1 MNACIVKS
9 ILRLVC
15 GCLSLGLLAG
25 TTGCTKSLHETQ
37 HEEVSGKVFFKG
49 KPLPGGRVTFAAI
62 EGGFASTRPIDEN
75 GNYKINAPIGDVLIS
90 VDNRMFL
97 PRDAAKKGKGKG
109 SAQTKGPDH
118 HPKRPDSQAAEA
130 EPAKGRRYVPIP
142 ERYANC
148 DTSGLTY
155 TVKPGPQSHDIELSD
170 KPVPPPGAA
179 GP

>member
-1 MNACIVKS
+1 
-9 ILRLVC
+9 
-15 GCLSLGLLAG
+15 LGLLTG

-37 HEEVSGKVFFKG
+37 HEEVTGKVLFKG

-75 GNYKINAPIGDVLIS
+75 GNYKINAPIGEVLIS
-90 VDNRMFL
+90 VENRMFL
-97 PRDAAKKGKGKG
+97 PRGGARKGKS
-109 SAQTKGPDH
+109 SAQTPGKEH

-130 EPAKGRRYVPIP
+130 EPIKGQRYVPIP
-142 ERYANC
+142 EHYANC

-155 TVKPGPQSHDIELSD
+155 TVKPGPQTHDIELSD
-170 KPVPPPGAA
+170 KPVPTPGPA

>member
-1 MNACIVKS
+1 MNPCIVQS
-9 ILRLVC
+9 ILRLVYC
-15 GCLSLGLLAG
+15 CLSLGLLIG
-25 TTGCTKSLHETQ
+25 TTACKKSLHETQ
-37 HEEVSGKVFFKG
+37 HEEVSGKVLFKG

-90 VDNRMFL
+90 VDNRMLL
-97 PRDAAKKGKGKG
+97 PRGGAGKGKG
-109 SAQTKGPDH
+109 PAQTKGPEH
-118 HPKRPDSQAAEA
+118 HPKRPDAQEA
-130 EPAKGRRYVPIP
+130 EPEASKGRRYVPIP

-155 TVKPGPQSHDIELSD
+155 TVKPGPQTHDIELSD
-170 KPVPPPGAA
+170 NPPPPSGAA